1 MAPKVEELERGRP
14 CPRVVD
20 QMPRGFLIPPVFLKQ
35 ALTGFQTRRLLQVMA
50 KDFSDLE
57 RRCLEVLLKQNGDV
71 AHDLG
76 HVRRVVGNARQLAIR
91 EGARLSVVLPA
102 AWLHD
107 CVVVPKDSP
116 RRKQASQDAAKQAAQ
131 WLQDWGY
138 AEELL
143 PDIAHAIE
151 AHSFSAA
158 IQPRTIEA
166 KVVQDADRLEA
177 IGAVGL
183 ARCLMLS
190 GAMGH
195 SLYVESDPFCE
206 NRVADD
212 RLSAVDHFF
221 TKLMKIETLMQTESG
236 RTEARQR
243 TKFLQS
249 FLDELRREI
258 AMH

>member
-1 MAPKVEELERGRP
+1 MTGVQT
-14 CPRVVD
+14 C
-20 QMPRGFLIPPVFLKQ
+20 
-35 ALTGFQTRRLLQVMA
+35 ALPIC
-50 KDFSDLE
+50 S
-57 RRCLEVLLKQNGDV
+57 
-71 AHDLG
+71 
-76 HVRRVVGNARQLAIR
+76 
-91 EGARLSVVLPA
+91 
-102 AWLHD
+102 
-107 CVVVPKDSP
+107 
-116 RRKQASQDAAKQAAQ
+116 
-131 WLQDWGY
+131 
-138 AEELL
+138 
-143 PDIAHAIE
+143 
-151 AHSFSAA
+151 
-158 IQPRTIEA
+158 IEA

-206 NRVADD
+206 NRTADD

-243 TKFLQS
+243 TKFLHS

-258 AMH
+258 AMQEGVSSNLHGI